1 MTRRLTRH
9 REFTGRAPLWPVQSS
24 LPSRGDDSERRL
36 PLFDSPRY
44 RQRHLAPTREPSGP
58 PTRITADRSA
68 AVRLLLASFA
78 RHYLNAPDVANAAS
92 AVWAHVGAVCWCQ
105 SCGDFRHPRAVPDAS
120 DGQAALRLNASF
132 RPYPRSIK
140 WGALPIHSPGDEA
153 DKTSRHSALRRERVG
168 PRRHG
173 RSSAARR

>member
-9 REFTGRAPLWPVQSS
+9 REFTCRAPLWFAQT
-24 LPSRGDDSERRL
+24 LLLSRRDDSERRL

-78 RHYLNAPDVANAAS
+78 RHCLNAPDVANAAS

-140 WGALPIHSPGDEA
+140 WGALPTHSPSGEA
-153 DKTSRHSALRRERVG
+153 DKTSQHSALRRERVRPG
-168 PRRHG
+168 RHG
-173 RSSAARR
+173 RSSAAQR